1 MLHRPRLSLPGA
13 SRASGLKITISETL
27 FRPLQCAPKKT
38 FRAAHSQDNGFRRE
52 SVADTITPPPS
63 RWISDV
69 RSRVGKCLMFG
80 CNPEQVRRAAAIM
93 AVIGK
98 EWRTLSAGSDGFLV
112 GECGLENQQVLWGEM
127 DSFGHVNNTHYNRWA
142 ETSRVNWTHYFGRI
156 YPYDKARWAGLM
168 TPKEVGLIMKS
179 IKTDYK
185 FPVTYPDTFSAYHK
199 LSIKPEREH
208 TSLFLEGI
216 IFSHRHQRVAAR
228 LTEDITIYDYQK
240 GVKTTLPTFT
250 LGPLDVTWYNQEEAI
265 IEARRK
271 ISMLLEDVRDLERET
286 WDREDAVE
294 DLGGAGDKK

>member
-1 MLHRPRLSLPGA
+1 MPPRPRLSLPGA
-13 SRASGLKITISETL
+13 SRGSGSHLTISEPL
-27 FRPLQCAPKKT
+27 SRPLLSAPKKIS
-38 FRAAHSQDNGFRRE
+38 RAAYSHDSGMRRE
-52 SVADTITPPPS
+52 SVADTITAPPS
-63 RWISDV
+63 RWVSDV

-80 CNPEQVRRAAAIM
+80 CNPEQVRRAAGMM

-98 EWRTLSAGSDGFLV
+98 DWRTLSAGSDGFLV

-142 ETSRVNWTHYFGRI
+142 ETSRVNWTHYFGRV
-156 YPYDKARWAGLM
+156 YPYDRARWAGLM

-199 LSIKPEREH
+199 LSLKPEDTH

-228 LTEDITIYDYQK
+228 LTEDIAIYDYTK
-240 GVKTTLPTFT
+240 ASKTTLPAFT
-250 LGPLDVTWYNQEEAI
+250 LGPLDVTWWSQEEAI

-271 ISMLLEDVRDLERET
+271 IWMLLEDVRDLERET

-294 DLGGAGDKK
+294 DLGGPGVKS